1 MISLVRSR
9 VLLVAFGAA
18 WIGSANADLLGA
30 SVTGDLRYP
39 VGGGAYNAQNLFDP
53 AYFGVP
59 PGYGNSASAT
69 IVLSGAGQDN
79 FAWLQGGGTIEE
91 PGIDS
96 WFAEFDGTQLRV
108 IFRRPYY
115 PWELSGARLQFQ
127 SDAFVGLAIQQVG
140 VDAFLSAGNGPMTAT
155 VDGDTIT
162 LTVAE
167 QCSAGA
173 GCLWPDATYSNTYA
187 LAPIAEVAQL
197 TLRSSVVAGCKSVVG
212 TVTLGA
218 PAPAGGVIV
227 TLGDTLASA
236 TLPPSLT
243 IPSGA
248 SSGRFTIKTVP
259 VLDDENGFVNATVGG
274 EGLNQPLRVR
284 RIGLSSLTLKPGKVA
299 GGNAVAGKATL
310 ECKAGP
316 GPITVDLSSSDSDV
330 AETMAPGVVVPQ
342 GAQSVAFDVTTST
355 VLSAS
360 SARITGSANDIAKSK
375 VLKVLP
381 AASVGPTSLKFG
393 NQQVGTTSA
402 ALNATLTNAGTAAF
416 AITSIALSGN
426 YAAWF
431 AQGNDCPANL
441 APGASCTIGVTFTP
455 AAAAARSA
463 KLSIA
468 TSATA
473 TPLNVSLSGTGILP

>member
-1 MISLVRSR
+1 MISGIRRSI
-9 VLLVAFGAA
+9 LGIALGAA
-18 WIGSANADLLGA
+18 WIGSACADLLGA

-39 VGGGAYNAQNLFDP
+39 VGAGAYNAQNLFDP
-53 AYFGVP
+53 ANFGVP

-79 FAWLQGGGTIEE
+79 FAWMQGGGTIEN

-96 WFAEFDGTQLRV
+96 WIAEFDGAQLRV
-108 IFRRPYY
+108 TFRKPNYSG
-115 PWELSGARLQFQ
+115 PLSGSRLQFR

-140 VDAFLSAGNGPMTAT
+140 VDAFLSAGNGPMTAV

-162 LTVAE
+162 LTVGE
-167 QCSAGA
+167 QCIAGP
-173 GCLWPDATYSNTYA
+173 GCPWPDAAYSNTYA
-187 LAPIAEVAQL
+187 LTPIADVDQL

-236 TLPPSLT
+236 TLPPTLT

-248 SSGRFTIKTVP
+248 SSGRFTIKTLP
-259 VLDDENGFVNATVGG
+259 VLEDENGFVDATVGG
-274 EGLNQPLRVR
+274 EGLTQPLRVR
-284 RIGLSSLTLKPGKVA
+284 RIGLSALTLKPARIV
-299 GGNAVAGKATL
+299 GGIPVAGKATL
-310 ECKAGP
+310 ECKAAP
-316 GPITVDLSSSDSDV
+316 GPITVDLSSNDSDV
-330 AETMAPGVVVPQ
+330 AQPVAASLVVPQ
-342 GAQSVAFDVTTST
+342 GVESVAFDVTTRA

-360 SARITGSANDIAKSK
+360 SARITGTASDIAKSK

-381 AASVGPTSLKFG
+381 AASVAPTRLGFPD
-393 NQQVGTTSA
+393 QPVGTTSA
-402 ALNATLTNAGTAAF
+402 ALNATLTNGGTADV
-416 AITSIALSGN
+416 AITSIALTGL

-431 AQGNDCPANL
+431 AQGNDCPPNL
-441 APGASCTIGVTFTP
+441 APGASCTIGVTFAP
-455 AAAAARSA
+455 VAAAARSA

-468 TSATA
+468 TSATT
-473 TPLNVSLSGTGILP
+473 TPLSVSLSGTGTLP